1 VVGSGRRVLAQNGHG
16 QSSSPQMR
24 RFASEVDDAWQPP
37 AAR

>member
-1 VVGSGRRVLAQNGHG
+1 MVGGWYRVLAQNGHG

-24 RFASEVDDAWQPP
+24 RFASEVDDAREPP